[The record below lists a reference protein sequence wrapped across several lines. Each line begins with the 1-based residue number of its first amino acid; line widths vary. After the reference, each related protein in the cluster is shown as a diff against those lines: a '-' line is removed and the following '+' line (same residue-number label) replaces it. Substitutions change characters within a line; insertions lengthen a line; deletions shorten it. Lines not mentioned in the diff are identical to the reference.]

1 MNNGNSPPEKGKDW
15 AWWGISRAY
24 MKLGCHVW
32 IYVRVAKTG
41 DSTGNDWV
49 YFGFGRFLSFC
60 FNGLKDPPR
69 GAIIV
74 SWISQ
79 RTSVGARSEYFFSSF
94 VSIYI

>member
-1 MNNGNSPPEKGKDW
+1 
-15 AWWGISRAY
+15 

-79 RTSVGARSEYFFSSF
+79 RTSVGARSEYFFFFFCFYLHLATAHTLYF
-94 VSIYI
+94 VSLIYLRIFWAALG